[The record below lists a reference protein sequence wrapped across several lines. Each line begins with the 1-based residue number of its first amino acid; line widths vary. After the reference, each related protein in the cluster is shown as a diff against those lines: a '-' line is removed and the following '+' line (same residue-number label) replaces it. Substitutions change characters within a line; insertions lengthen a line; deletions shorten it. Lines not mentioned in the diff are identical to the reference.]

1 MPAGLNV
8 LLPRLFFLSLPPH
21 PLLILS
27 LSEFKLKDGG
37 GGLDVAW
44 GKEEGGKREERC

>member
-1 MPAGLNV
+1 MCCSHG
-8 LLPRLFFLSLPPH
+8 FFFPHSPP

-37 GGLDVAW
+37 GGLDVGW